1 MADINFVT
9 KEGLEKLQ
17 AELQDLKYV
26 QRPFIT
32 KQIADARDKGDL
44 SENAEY
50 HAAKEDQ
57 GLLEAKIA
65 KLEDLITKTRIIDE
79 SKLNTSKVMMLTKV
93 TVLNH
98 NTQKEVIYTLVN
110 EKEADLKTGRISFKS
125 PIGLALMNKKV
136 GEVCEI
142 TIPAGVIKLEILSI
156 GL

>member
-79 SKLNTSKVMMLTKV
+79 SKLNTSQVMMLTKV

-98 NTQKEVIYTLVN
+98 NSKKEVIYTLVN
-110 EKEADLKTGRISFKS
+110 EKEADLKTGKISFKS

-142 TIPAGVIKLEILSI
+142 IIPAGVIKLEILSI
-156 GL
+156 SL

>member
-1 MADINFVT
+1 MSDINYVT

-17 AELQDLKYV
+17 AELQELKYV

-65 KLEDLITKTRIIDE
+65 KLDDLLTKTRIIDE
-79 SKLNTSKVMMLTKV
+79 SKLNTKQVMMLTKV
-93 TVLNH
+93 KVLNH
-98 NTQKEVIYTLVN
+98 NTKKEIIYTLVN
-110 EKEADLKTGRISFKS
+110 EKEADLKTGKISFKS

-136 GEVCEI
+136 GDVCEVS
-142 TIPAGVIKLEILSI
+142 IPAGQIKLEVLSI
-156 GL
+156 SL

>member
-26 QRPFIT
+26 QRPFIS

-79 SKLNTSKVMMLTKV
+79 SKLNTSQVMMLTKV

-98 NTQKEVIYTLVN
+98 NTKKEVVYTLVN
-110 EKEADLKTGRISFKS
+110 EKEADLKTGKISFKS

-136 GEVCEI
+136 GDICEI
-142 TIPAGVIKLEILSI
+142 TIPAGILKLEILSI
-156 GL
+156 SL

>member
-57 GLLEAKIA
+57 GLLEGKIA

-79 SKLNTSKVMMLTKV
+79 SKLNTSQVMMLTKV

-98 NTQKEVIYTLVN
+98 NSKKEVIYTLVN
-110 EKEADLKTGRISFKS
+110 EKEADLKTGKISFKS

-156 GL
+156 SL

>member
-79 SKLNTSKVMMLTKV
+79 SKLNTSQVMMLTKV

-98 NTQKEVIYTLVN
+98 NSKKEVIYTLVN
-110 EKEADLKTGRISFKS
+110 EKEADLKTGKISFKS

-156 GL
+156 SL